1 MYVCAYT
8 KINVMIIVNFLVF
21 CGTLFKNHL
30 KSLIYIYITGPLMS
44 VLLFKPYRLRD
55 RLT

>member
-1 MYVCAYT
+1 MRVCHSNEGMSNLCRYVTFMKVCHND
-8 KINVMIIVNFLVF
+8 K
-21 CGTLFKNHL
+21 G
-30 KSLIYIYITGPLMS
+30 IYIYITGPLMS